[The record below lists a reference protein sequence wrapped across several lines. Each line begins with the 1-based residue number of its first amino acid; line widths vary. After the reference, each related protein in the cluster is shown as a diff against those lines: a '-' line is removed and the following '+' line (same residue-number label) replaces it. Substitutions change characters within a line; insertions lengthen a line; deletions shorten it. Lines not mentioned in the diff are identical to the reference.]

1 MLQFDFLNIFF
12 YVYFPLGVIKW
23 LVCTIITETIN
34 VQGKISLKF
43 MVLSCDSRI
52 TAITNLITSRLKVD
66 LSSHNVILTLHD
78 DLSIIATV
86 IFKNSS

>member
-12 YVYFPLGVIKW
+12 YVYFTLGVIKW

-52 TAITNLITSRLKVD
+52 TAITNLITSRLKAD

-78 DLSIIATV
+78 DLSIIAPVT
-86 IFKNSS
+86 FKNSS